1 MNEHAPQ
8 PVRHHGHTLMELVAA
23 MVASAFL
30 IAGMGSVMF
39 IARQVA
45 YTPSDAIRRS
55 QSADVVSQICD
66 ELRYA
71 TVVIQ
76 QTSKILEFVVTD
88 RNADGTAEKIR
99 YEWSGTLGDP
109 LRKTINGGT
118 AVDVLPAVNNF
129 YIAFQQKTT
138 TTTLTTT
145 VDSAEGQ
152 LLGTSAPSSP
162 SSRDIDSSNYL
173 GQVIVPG
180 AFPSVPANAISWNLT
195 KIDIYGR
202 QWGTATDT
210 LGLQI
215 RATGDPSD
223 CPTSSVLGFTN
234 VAESTLGA
242 ADSWNTITFANPV
255 RDLVFNRRYALVFAL
270 AGGSGT
276 AARIYYNASA
286 ASGTNDTTDGGA
298 TWTFTGTR
306 QIYGRIY
313 GTYTTPGTSYNVTRN
328 YVSSIRLALQSGG
341 QTNARIDASAPLRNL
356 PELLTTYWRADF
368 DRNPTATNSNGDAVS
383 DWALT
388 GGGSFDTT
396 KLVGGV
402 WAATG
407 AIETR
412 PLADFT
418 TTTIV
423 EARCRNTSTG
433 GNGAVLAIYLDRQGG
448 QYAPLLVYVQ
458 RQADGT
464 QTLTLNGKTADAVTT
479 KLFSRANLPSGFVR
493 YRLTVLPANNLVN
506 LTINDEDQGTYTY
519 PTYSPSS
526 SSDRYLTLSADTS
539 AAEFDYVDVRSGT
552 N

>member
-1 MNEHAPQ
+1 MNVQAPQ

-55 QSADVVSQICD
+55 QSAEVVSQICD

-109 LRKTINGGT
+109 LKKTINGGT
-118 AVDVLPAVNNF
+118 AVDVLPSVNNF
-129 YIAFQQKTT
+129 YIAFQQTTT

-162 SSRDIDSSNYL
+162 PSRDIDASNLL

-195 KIDIYGR
+195 KIDFYGR

-210 LGLQI
+210 LGVQL

-223 CPTSSVLGFTN
+223 CPTSSVIGYTN
-234 VAESTLGA
+234 VAESSLGA

-328 YVSSIRLALQSGG
+328 FVSSIRIALQSGS

-402 WAATG
+402 WDATG

-433 GNGAVLAIYLDRQGG
+433 GNGAVLAIYVDRQGG
-448 QYAPLLVYVQ
+448 QYAPLLVYLQ

-464 QTLTLNGKTADAVTT
+464 QTLTLNGKTADAVTK

-526 SSDRYLTLSADTS
+526 SSDRYLALSADTS
-539 AAEFDYVDVRSGT
+539 AAEFDYVDARVGV

>member
-1 MNEHAPQ
+1 MNEHAPL

-76 QTSKILEFVVTD
+76 QTSRILEFVVTD

-210 LGLQI
+210 LGVQI
-215 RATGDPSD
+215 RATGDPND

-368 DRNPTATNSNGDAVS
+368 DRNPTATNANGDAVS

>member
-1 MNEHAPQ
+1 MNELARQ
-8 PVRHHGHTLMELVAA
+8 PVRHGHTLMELVAA

-30 IAGMGSVMF
+30 LAGMGSVMF
-39 IARQVA
+39 IARQVT

-99 YEWSGTLGDP
+99 YEWSGTLGGP
-109 LRKTINGGT
+109 LRKTVNDGT
-118 AVDVLPAVNNF
+118 AVDVLPSVNNF

-138 TTTLTTT
+138 TTSISTTN
-145 VDSAEGQ
+145 DSAET
-152 LLGTSAPSSP
+152 LLLNAGTPSSP
-162 SSRDIDSSNYL
+162 PNRDVDALNHTA
-173 GQVIVPG
+173 QVVNP
-180 AFPSVPANAISWNLT
+180 ASFPSIPSNVVSWNAT
-195 KIDIYGR
+195 KVEVYGR
-202 QWGTATDT
+202 QNGAATET
-210 LGLQI
+210 LSVQL
-215 RATGDPSD
+215 RASGDPAD
-223 CPTSSVLGFTN
+223 CPTGNVMGSIN
-234 VAESTLGA
+234 VAESSLA
-242 ADSWNTITFANPV
+242 ASDAWNTITFASPI
-255 RDLVFNRRYALVFAL
+255 RDLSISRRYALVFSQAS
-270 AGGSGT
+270 GSGQ
-276 AARIYYNASA
+276 AARFYYNAS
-286 ASGTNDTTDGGA
+286 GTTGVNDSTDSGA
-298 TWTFTGTR
+298 TWTYTSTR
-306 QIYGRIY
+306 QAYARVY

-328 YVSSIRLALQSGG
+328 YVSSIRIALQSGS

-368 DRNPTATNSNGDAVS
+368 DRNPTATNANGDAVS
-383 DWALT
+383 DWALA
-388 GGGSFDTT
+388 GGGSFDAT

-402 WAATG
+402 WTATG

-433 GNGAVLAIYLDRQGG
+433 GNGAVLAIYVDRQSGL
-448 QYAPLLVYVQ
+448 YAPLLVYLQ

-464 QTLTLNGKTADAVTT
+464 QTLTLNGKTADAVTK
-479 KLFSRANLPSGFVR
+479 KLFSRTNLPSGFVR

-519 PTYSPSS
+519 PTYSPSTTA
-526 SSDRYLTLSADTS
+526 DRYLTLSADTS
-539 AAEFDYVDVRSGT
+539 AAEFDYVDARVGV